1 LANRYLPKESAANA
15 RALSTMD
22 VEYYIRTKKVDPIS
36 KRVIKTPADAKA
48 AYEARGLTMD
58 DAPSNLGALLVAEP
72 EGEGDVIDVI
82 NQVDRGVITTDTQ
95 LRSVLSG
102 RVVSKG
108 TIEGLQKRIGDR
120 RNLLESQANTG
131 ADTVANLSGSQ
142 NPKTK
147 AKIKIDAAQAIQDK
161 HAAMMKEWEDGG
173 RKGQAPTV
181 QDATREVQ
189 KRALSQAEQKQIDAT
204 KQSIVDNYGP
214 SGTVLPKSVK
224 DAKIDLSAVRPSFEP
239 GEPVRVTANYRRVL
253 TDMLKKGGASQAEID
268 SIVTA
273 IIQQQVF
280 IERTNRNRSVK

>member
-1 LANRYLPKESAANA
+1 
-15 RALSTMD
+15 M
-22 VEYYIRTKKVDPIS
+22 
-36 KRVIKTPADAKA
+36 
-48 AYEARGLTMD
+48 
-58 DAPSNLGALLVAEP
+58 
-72 EGEGDVIDVI
+72 
-82 NQVDRGVITTDTQ
+82 
-95 LRSVLSG
+95 
-102 RVVSKG
+102 
-108 TIEGLQKRIGDR
+108 
-120 RNLLESQANTG
+120 
-131 ADTVANLSGSQ
+131 
-142 NPKTK
+142 
-147 AKIKIDAAQAIQDK
+147 
-161 HAAMMKEWEDGG
+161 
-173 RKGQAPTV
+173 

-273 IIQQQVF
+273 MIQQQVF